1 MRKFAWLVQSLLLLI
16 IFILLLFSPEA
27 AFSGAMRG
35 LKLWAMTLL
44 PSLLPFLI
52 LSELLLSSNIVY
64 QLGRLL
70 EPVMRPLFSSAGC
83 LRLLLWRW
91 ALPPGFPMGASA
103 SASLA
108 RENLCTK
115 KEAARL
121 AAFTNN
127 SSPLFILSAVA
138 VGMLSRADVG
148 IILLIAHYGANLIL
162 GVLLGFLANEDISA
176 RRLSLPPSVEP
187 SSIWQSLTKAV
198 KHGTAAIINIG
209 GFVTL
214 FSVIVALGEKIGLF
228 ALTNQFFAF
237 LLRVLGLA
245 AEGQSALS
253 YGLFEM
259 TLGVNEMSSA
269 AAPFLLKLAIIS
281 FIMGWGGLS
290 VQAQV
295 CAILAEEGIS
305 TKYFL
310 LLRPLQAILSS
321 LLVIVLF
328 HFFASKSVTAG
339 SFFNAYISSSP
350 LVSSVFI
357 ILLPLFILLGSIEFI
372 FIFRLGYKLLWK

>member
-70 EPVMRPLFSSAGC
+70 EPVMRPLFHLPGVCAF
-83 LRLLLWRW
+83 
-91 ALPPGFPMGASA
+91 ALALGFTSGFPMGASA

-162 GVLLGFLANEDISA
+162 GVLLGFLANKDISA

-328 HFFASKSVTAG
+328 HFFASKSVTVG

-357 ILLPLFILLGSIEFI
+357 TLLPLFILLGSIVFI

>member
-1 MRKFAWLVQSLLLLI
+1 MHKFARFIQSLFLLT
-16 IFILLLFSPEA
+16 IFVLLLFSPEA

-52 LSELLLSSNIVY
+52 LSELLLSSNIVC

-70 EPVMRPLFSSAGC
+70 EPVMRPLFHLPGVCAF
-83 LRLLLWRW
+83 
-91 ALPPGFPMGASA
+91 ALALGFTSGFPMGASS
-103 SASLA
+103 SASLV

-121 AAFTNN
+121 ASFTNN

-138 VGMLSRADVG
+138 VGMLDRADVG
-148 IILLIAHYGANLIL
+148 AILLIAHYGANLIL
-162 GVLLGFLANEDISA
+162 GVLLGFWARGDISA
-176 RRLSLPPSVEP
+176 CGTIPPQNKHTSVGHD
-187 SSIWQSLTKAV
+187 LARAV
-198 KHGTAAIINIG
+198 KHGTSAIINIG

-228 ALTNQFFAF
+228 ALTDRFFAF
-237 LLRVLGLA
+237 ILHAFGLC
-245 AEGQSALS
+245 AEGQKALS

-259 TLGVNEMSSA
+259 TLGVNEMSAS
-269 AAPFLLKLAIIS
+269 AAPFLLKLVLIS

-305 TKYFL
+305 AKYFL
-310 LLRPLQAILSS
+310 LLRPLQAFLSS
-321 LLVIVLF
+321 LLTILLF
-328 HFFASKSVTAG
+328 HFFARKSVAAG
-339 SFFNAYISSSP
+339 SFFNAYIASSP
-350 LVSSVFI
+350 LISSAFI
-357 ILLPLFILLGSIEFI
+357 TLLPLFILLGSIALI
-372 FIFRLGYKLLWK
+372 FVFRLGYKLLWK

>member
-70 EPVMRPLFSSAGC
+70 EPVMRPLFHLPGVCAF
-83 LRLLLWRW
+83 
-91 ALPPGFPMGASA
+91 ALALGFTSGFPMGASA

-127 SSPLFILSAVA
+127 SSPLFILSAVS
-138 VGMLSRADVG
+138 VGMLNRADVG

-162 GVLLGFLANEDISA
+162 GVLLGFLASEDISA
-176 RRLSLPPSVEP
+176 QRLSLPPSAEP

-281 FIMGWGGLS
+281 FIMG
-290 VQAQV
+290 
-295 CAILAEEGIS
+295 CAILDEEGIS

-310 LLRPLQAILSS
+310 LLRPLHAILSS
-321 LLVIVLF
+321 LLLIVLF

-357 ILLPLFILLGSIEFI
+357 TLLPLFILLGSIVFI

>member
-70 EPVMRPLFSSAGC
+70 EPVMRPLFHLPGVCAF
-83 LRLLLWRW
+83 
-91 ALPPGFPMGASA
+91 ALALGFTSGFPMGASA

-138 VGMLSRADVG
+138 VGMLGRADVG

-162 GVLLGFLANEDISA
+162 GVLLAFFASEDISA
-176 RRLSLPPSVEP
+176 QRLSLPSSVKP

-214 FSVIVALGEKIGLF
+214 FSVIVALGEKIGL
-228 ALTNQFFAF
+228 

-328 HFFASKSVTAG
+328 HFFASKSVTAV

-357 ILLPLFILLGSIEFI
+357 TLLPLFILLGSIVFI